1 MSNKKKFPN
10 HIAIIMD
17 GNGRWA
23 RRRGLARVAGHQIGL
38 KRVKEIIKASAEL
51 KLKALTLFAFST
63 ENWDRPKREID
74 MLMRAFSN
82 FLDKEIN
89 EIHANNIRLRII
101 GRRDHFSGQL
111 LDKIAATENLTADNS
126 GMKLCLAVNYGGR
139 SEIVD
144 AAKRIVAC
152 VKRHEFNI
160 QRLNEKT
167 FSEFL
172 YAPEVPDPDL
182 LIRTSGELRVSNFLI
197 WQLAY
202 AEFYFVKKFWPD
214 FTRQELIKAIQEYQA
229 RERRFG
235 SL

>member
-111 LDKIAATENLTADNS
+111 LDKIAATENLTAGNS

>member
-1 MSNKKKFPN
+1 MSDKKKFPN

-101 GRRDHFSGQL
+101 GRRDHSSRQL
-111 LDKIAATENLTADNS
+111 LDKIAATENLTADNT